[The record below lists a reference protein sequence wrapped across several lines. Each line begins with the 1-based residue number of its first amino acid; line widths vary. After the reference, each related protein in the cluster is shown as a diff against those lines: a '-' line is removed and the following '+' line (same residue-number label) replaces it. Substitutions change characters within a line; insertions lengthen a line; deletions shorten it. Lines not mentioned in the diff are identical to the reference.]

1 MNNKSNYTRVVEI
14 LKADNKTLERAMQLS
29 PEDAN
34 EFQEALDYNNAVIK
48 ASQSIIKAI
57 DIVSEADKKAAAND
71 KQDSGKKQAAE
82 LKEKANNTPKDPT
95 LAPEPEPAK
104 AEVNTDIDINELFG

>member
-34 EFQEALDYNNAVIK
+34 EFQEALDYNNTVIK

-71 KQDSGKKQAAE
+71 KQASGKKRAAD
-82 LKEKANNTPKDPT
+82 LKEKANNAPKDSTP
-95 LAPEPEPAK
+95 APEPAK

>member
-57 DIVSEADKKAAAND
+57 DIVSEADKKTAAND
-71 KQDSGKKQAAE
+71 KQASGKKRAAE
-82 LKEKANNTPKDPT
+82 LKEKANNTPKDSTP
-95 LAPEPEPAK
+95 APEAEPAK
-104 AEVNTDIDINELFG
+104 AEVTTDIDINELFG

>member
-34 EFQEALDYNNAVIK
+34 EFQEDLDYNNAVIK

-71 KQDSGKKQAAE
+71 KQAGGKKRAAE
-82 LKEKANNTPKDPT
+82 LKEKANSKPNDSTP
-95 LAPEPEPAK
+95 ASEPAK
-104 AEVNTDIDINELFG
+104 AEVNTDIDINDLFG

>member
-14 LKADNKTLERAMQLS
+14 LKADKKTSERAMQLS

-34 EFQEALDYNNAVIK
+34 EFQLALDYNNAVIK

-71 KQDSGKKQAAE
+71 KQASGKKRAAE

-95 LAPEPEPAK
+95 PAPEPAK
-104 AEVNTDIDINELFG
+104 VKVNTDIDINELFG

>member
-71 KQDSGKKQAAE
+71 KQAGGKKRAAE
-82 LKEKANNTPKDPT
+82 LKEKANSKPNDSTP
-95 LAPEPEPAK
+95 APEPAK
-104 AEVNTDIDINELFG
+104 VEVNTDIDINELFG

>member
-1 MNNKSNYTRVVEI
+1 MNNKSNYTRVVEV

-71 KQDSGKKQAAE
+71 KQASGKKRAAE
-82 LKEKANNTPKDPT
+82 LKEMVNNTPKD
-95 LAPEPEPAK
+95 PEPAK

>member
-1 MNNKSNYTRVVEI
+1 MKNKSNYTRVVEI

-71 KQDSGKKQAAE
+71 KQASGKKRAAE
-82 LKEKANNTPKDPT
+82 LKEKANNTPKDP
-95 LAPEPEPAK
+95 APAPEPAK
-104 AEVNTDIDINELFG
+104 AEVNTDIDINDLFG

>member
-1 MNNKSNYTRVVEI
+1 MNNNSNYTRVVEI

-57 DIVSEADKKAAAND
+57 DIVSEADKKATAND
-71 KQDSGKKQAAE
+71 KQASGKKRAAE

-95 LAPEPEPAK
+95 PAK

>member
-57 DIVSEADKKAAAND
+57 DIVSEADKKAATND
-71 KQDSGKKQAAE
+71 KQASGKKRAAE
-82 LKEKANNTPKDPT
+82 LKEKANNTPKAPT
-95 LAPEPEPAK
+95 PVPEPAK

>member
-14 LKADNKTLERAMQLS
+14 LKDDNKTLERAMQLS

-57 DIVSEADKKAAAND
+57 DIVSEADKKATAND
-71 KQDSGKKQAAE
+71 KQSSEKKRAAE
-82 LKEKANNTPKDPT
+82 LKEKANSKPNSTP
-95 LAPEPEPAK
+95 APEPAK
-104 AEVNTDIDINELFG
+104 TEVNTDIDINELFG